1 MNELRVRDPF
11 APEAFDDFFRGF
23 MRPWRSELAERAPQM
38 KVDVHEAD
46 GSYTV
51 KAEIPGVRKEDI
63 DVRVDGKMLTISAE
77 VKKDTEEKKDGRLVR
92 SERQYGYASRSL
104 MLASE
109 VEAGRAEAHYENG
122 VLNLKLPKK
131 TGGGST
137 KVAVG

>member
-63 DVRVDGKMLTISAE
+63 NVAVEGSRVSITGETKSE
-77 VKKDTEEKKDGRLVR
+77 TEEKEGERVLH
-92 SERQYGYASRSL
+92 SERYAASYSRTFEL
-104 MLASE
+104 PVE
-109 VEAGRAEAHYENG
+109 VTETGADAHFENG
-122 VLNLKLPKK
+122 VLTLTLPKRAP
-131 TGGGST
+131 
-137 KVAVG
+137 VASKRLTIN